1 MNRNKNLQRLI
12 IFTVL
17 CALLF
22 SPALPARAQ
31 EPQQTQTPKTITVNG
46 AAWSVIDP
54 WVGEGW
60 NPLLMIFPPAGG
72 PVTGIFYNHYFRYG
86 DQEYFCS
93 CEANF
98 NFSGTFAGGDGGAA
112 SGTITRTYTPI
123 GDIFPPDCPEPGEVS
138 GTWNGNFYANG
149 TGNGTFQVEGVD
161 SPWKVTYLAADFA
174 AALAPVTKEYIL
186 STYGLKLEGYYDTD
200 WSQHELE
207 LLNDVLKEIPADL
220 WKKMALTSITRS
232 AVNID
237 ENMKL
242 KPGVVG
248 DYSPCGDLM
257 GNVDCS
263 GSSANIRIFDS
274 ASSQFD
280 FADDPNGD
288 TEFKATILHEMI
300 HAMQY
305 QKDSSSTYANP
316 YTSPLVRDYM
326 EATRPGIGKYYV
338 DGWTCCGNK
347 TNGWELDLN
356 GTTGN
361 EPPTAYG
368 KTNPLEDMTES
379 AMMYVYDPQRLKNS
393 SQKRYDFIKKNI
405 FGDIE
410 YDNGQKKP

>member
-1 MNRNKNLQRLI
+1 MNRIKNLPRWI
-12 IFTVL
+12 IFAVIG
-17 CALLF
+17 ALLF
-22 SPALPARAQ
+22 SPALPGRAQ
-31 EPQQTQTPKTITVNG
+31 QPQQTQTPKTITVNG

-305 QKDSSSTYANP
+305 QKDGSSTYANP
-316 YTSPLVRDYM
+316 YDSPLVQDYM
-326 EATRPGIGKYYV
+326 DATRPDPDAGI
-338 DGWTCCGNK
+338 TH
-347 TNGWELDLN
+347 NGWAYYGEKRGWVLY
-356 GTTGN
+356 GAPGN
-361 EPPTAYG
+361 EPPTNYG
-368 KTNPLEDMTES
+368 KTVPIEDMSES
-379 AMMYVYDPQRLKNS
+379 AMMYVYDPQKLQTS
-393 SQKRYDFIKKNI
+393 SPQRYAFIKEKM
-405 FGDIE
+405 FGDVE
-410 YDNGQKKP
+410 YENGIQKKP